1 MNVLR
6 SPLVKHLFALA
17 TFGVA
22 MGFFE
27 AAVVVYLRELFYP
40 EGFAFPLR
48 PMPPALLSIEALR
61 EISTM
66 VMLIAVSILSG
77 AGFLRRFSSF
87 LIIFGI
93 WDIFYYVWLKVLLN
107 WPSTLFDWDILF
119 LIPVIWTGPVLAP
132 VICSVT
138 MMALGGYFL
147 VLLDK
152 GYSVRMRTAEWFLV
166 GMGVSLIFVTFVRDF
181 ACMIIREGFL
191 SRFWSLGADPEF
203 QSHVTLFVPSSY
215 DWLLFIVGEVLILS
229 AIVSLARRVKRMK
242 HGEPSGASE
251 KGKCCP

>member
-1 MNVLR
+1 
-6 SPLVKHLFALA
+6 
-17 TFGVA
+17 

-40 EGFAFPLR
+40 GGFAFPLR

-77 AGFLRRFSSF
+77 AGFLRRLSSF
-87 LIIFGI
+87 LITFGI
-93 WDIFYYVWLKVLLN
+93 WDIFYYVWLKVLLD

-138 MMALGGYFL
+138 MIAFGGYFL
-147 VLLDK
+147 VLPDK
-152 GYSVRMRTAEWFLV
+152 GYSVRMRIAEWVLV
-166 GMGVSLIFVTFVRDF
+166 GTGASLIFVTFVRDF
-181 ACMIIREGFL
+181 TCMIVSGGFL
-191 SRFWSLGADPEF
+191 PRFWSLGADPEF
-203 QSHVTLFVPSSY
+203 QSHLTAFVPSSY
-215 DWLLFIVGEVLILS
+215 NWPLFILGEGLILF
-229 AIVSLARRVKRMK
+229 AMMSLVRRARQMKR
-242 HGEPSGASE
+242 GAQA
-251 KGKCCP
+251 GGF